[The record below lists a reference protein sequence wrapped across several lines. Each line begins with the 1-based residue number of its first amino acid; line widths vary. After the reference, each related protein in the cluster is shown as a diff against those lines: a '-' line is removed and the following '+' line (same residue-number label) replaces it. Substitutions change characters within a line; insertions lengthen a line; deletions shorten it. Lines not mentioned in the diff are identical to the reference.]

1 MKIREI
7 KQHNSFSITIIILL
21 FIFDILSFYCSYYS
35 VIDFLQ
41 VGPIINSPF
50 IILIGIISLFY
61 FFGRYNPSSLQSRSK
76 EFKIIVLLTV
86 SSTFV
91 YLVYKL
97 GLKIITIQQSQNIV
111 ILSLLFLVFVII
123 SRLTIRTIQKQLLKL
138 NIGLRNTIIIGSNT
152 NGYQFLESISKNKY
166 LGYKVYAYFDSLDTK
181 NRKEELEK
189 LFDRKY
195 KSNSQLLN
203 CHIGSFFEIEKF
215 IVKNKINEVIIA
227 LSTDEDDLLL
237 NIITKL
243 KNYNVCIKIVPN
255 IYDVLKGYAK
265 MHNVTGMP
273 LIDINPNILT
283 EFQIILKRFMDIFI
297 SIFGLVLMFIPFLI
311 IMFLIKI
318 SSSGDIIFK
327 QKRIGLN
334 GVEFIVHKFR
344 TMYSDSEGKT
354 GPVWASKNDPR
365 ITPLGKILRKTR
377 LDEFPQLYDVL
388 IGNMSIVGPRP
399 ERNFFINQLKEKF
412 PYYIRR
418 LNVRPGITGWAQVM
432 GDYDTTLD
440 NVENKLKLDFYYIE
454 NISIWLDIKIMILT
468 FWIIIRGE
476 GQ

>member
-7 KQHNSFSITIIILL
+7 KQHNSFSTTIIILL
-21 FIFDILSFYCSYYS
+21 FIFDILSFYCSYYG
-35 VIDFLQ
+35 VIGFLQ

-111 ILSLLFLVFVII
+111 ILSLLFLLFVVI

-138 NIGLRNTIIIGSNT
+138 NIGLRNTIIIGSSN
-152 NGYQFLESISKNKY
+152 NGYQFLESISENKY
-166 LGYKVYAYFDSLDTK
+166 LGYKVFAYFDSLDSK
-181 NRKEELEK
+181 DRKEELKK
-189 LFDRKY
+189 LFNRKY

-203 CHIGSFFEIEKF
+203 CHIGSFFQIEEF

-297 SIFGLVLMFIPFLI
+297 SIFGLVLMFVPFLI

-318 SSSGDIIFK
+318 SSTGDIIFK

-344 TMYSDSEGKT
+344 TMHSDSEGKT

-365 ITPLGKILRKTR
+365 VTPLGRILRKTR

-412 PYYIRR
+412 PYYMRR

-440 NVENKLKLDFYYIE
+440 SVENKLKLDFYYIE
-454 NISIWLDIKIMILT
+454 NISIWLDIKIIILT
-468 FWIIIRGE
+468 FWIILRGQ

>member
-7 KQHNSFSITIIILL
+7 KQHNSFSTTIIILL
-21 FIFDILSFYCSYYS
+21 FIFDILSFYCSYYG
-35 VIDFLQ
+35 VIGFLQ

-76 EFKIIVLLTV
+76 EFKIIVLLTI

-111 ILSLLFLVFVII
+111 ILSLLFLLFVVI

-152 NGYQFLESISKNKY
+152 NGYQFLESISENKY
-166 LGYKVYAYFDSLDTK
+166 LGYKVFAYFDSLDSK
-181 NRKEELEK
+181 DRKEELKK
-189 LFDRKY
+189 LFNRKY

-203 CHIGSFFEIEKF
+203 CHIGSFFQIEEF

-297 SIFGLVLMFIPFLI
+297 SIFGLVLMFVPFLI

-318 SSSGDIIFK
+318 SSTGDIIFK

-344 TMYSDSEGKT
+344 TMHSDSEGKT

-365 ITPLGKILRKTR
+365 VTPLGRILRKTR

-412 PYYIRR
+412 PYYMRR

-440 NVENKLKLDFYYIE
+440 SVENKLKLDFYYIE
-454 NISIWLDIKIMILT
+454 NISIWLDIKIIILT
-468 FWIIIRGE
+468 FWIILRGQ

>member
-21 FIFDILSFYCSYYS
+21 FIFDILGFYCSYYG
-35 VIDFLQ
+35 VIRLLK

-50 IILIGIISLFY
+50 IILIGIILLFY

-111 ILSLLFLVFVII
+111 ILSLLFLLFTII

-138 NIGLRNTIIIGSNT
+138 NIGLRNTIIIGSSN
-152 NGYQFLESISKNKY
+152 NGYQFLESISENKY
-166 LGYKVYAYFDSLDTK
+166 LGYKVFAYFDSLDSK
-181 NRKEELEK
+181 DRKEELKK
-189 LFDRKY
+189 LFNRKY

-203 CHIGSFFEIEKF
+203 CHIGSFFQIEEF

-297 SIFGLVLMFIPFLI
+297 SIFGLVLMFVPFLI

-318 SSSGDIIFK
+318 SSTGDIIFK

-344 TMYSDSEGKT
+344 TMHSDSEGKT

-365 ITPLGKILRKTR
+365 VTPLGRILRKTR

-412 PYYIRR
+412 PYYMRR

-440 NVENKLKLDFYYIE
+440 SVENKLKLDFYYIE
-454 NISIWLDIKIMILT
+454 NISIWLDIKIIILT
-468 FWIIIRGE
+468 FWIILRGQ